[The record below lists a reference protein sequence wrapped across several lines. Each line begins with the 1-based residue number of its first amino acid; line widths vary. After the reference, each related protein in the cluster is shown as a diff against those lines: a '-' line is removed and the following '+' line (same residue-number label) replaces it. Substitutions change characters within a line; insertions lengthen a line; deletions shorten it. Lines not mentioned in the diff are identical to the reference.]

1 MDVEEKKPVLA
12 GSLDGKEGRRGIFV
26 FATPEIEEA
35 RELVATDPVIVQ
47 REMVAEYHKLYGSAA
62 MMMINDVHNRIQK
75 K

>member
-1 MDVEEKKPVLA
+1 M
-12 GSLDGKEGRRGIFV
+12 
-26 FATPEIEEA
+26 
-35 RELVATDPVIVQ
+35 ATDPVIVQ